1 MSVSPR
7 SETHSHSGHHHFHH
21 EPPPHHLHNV
31 VRRSRCNSFTGDLDE
46 LARAIAEAA
55 ANQEARIALSGDD
68 DTELTAESAGIL
80 QNGTSAVDNSNGA
93 ELSSAPNSATAG
105 LGLELSPQ
113 DSTPHKLV
121 SPPGSPSRGT
131 NSGRSTAKAPRPPL
145 GRLNMSTINSS
156 ECSTGSAGYDH
167 GLVSMV
173 CLLSLL
179 ACCVCARAFSHA
191 AVRWSFRM
199 FSNPVPAALL
209 LLRLT
214 MSRWAVL

>member
-1 MSVSPR
+1 MTSMSVSPR

-55 ANQEARIALSGDD
+55 ANQEARIALSGEDD
-68 DTELTAESAGIL
+68 DAELTAESAGVL
-80 QNGTSAVDNSNGA
+80 QNGATVGDNNNGA
-93 ELSSAPNSATAG
+93 ELNSAPNSATAG

-113 DSTPHKLV
+113 DSTAHKLV

-131 NSGRSTAKAPRPPL
+131 NSGRSTTKAPRPPL

-156 ECSTGSAGYDH
+156 EGSTGSGGYDH
-167 GLVSMV
+167 GLVSNV
-173 CLLSLL
+173 FLLSCL
-179 ACCVCARAFSHA
+179 AGCVSAC
-191 AVRWSFRM
+191 
-199 FSNPVPAALL
+199 
-209 LLRLT
+209 
-214 MSRWAVL
+214 